1 MRGISTCCHNKHVSK
16 CTYAVVCGVKW
27 KKDRKQICASNIR
40 KKMHSSLAHPSGP
53 QKYARSKIDLFVFK
67 WPQSKQA
74 QGRCR
79 AQLCW
84 DTETDY
90 CLQHGC
96 YCCCICF
103 PLIHLFLLRKYHL
116 LWSIWENYL
125 GKTFFFCFSLRWSYG
140 EDVTRYGIPLCNITC
155 YTASF
160 SLFTLSVSLFL
171 SSLALCYLLT
181 TFS

>member
-1 MRGISTCCHNKHVSK
+1 MNQHWCCIDACRHHCFPCTVTGISTCCHNKHVSK
-16 CTYAVVCGVKW
+16 CTYAAVCGVKW

-53 QKYARSKIDLFVFK
+53 QKYVRSKIDLFVFK

-125 GKTFFFCFSLRWSYG
+125 GKTFFSAFPSDEAMVKMWQDMAY
-140 EDVTRYGIPLCNITC
+140 
-155 YTASF
+155 
-160 SLFTLSVSLFL
+160 LS
-171 SSLALCYLLT
+171 AI
-181 TFS
+181 